1 MRLKIFRS
9 VFIGEDNILTKF
21 PANPMH
27 VVHVVHACFALGAC
41 MLCTWCMHECARK
54 LFWAIFF
61 RIFRVDIVRMD
72 ARKSNTTRT
81 KHYGNLE
88 GLQEG
93 SLSEACFCRDK
104 HINTP
109 QLSEILHGKL

>member
-1 MRLKIFRS
+1 MHAGKFGLYCRVMTLKIGMD
-9 VFIGEDNILTKF
+9 VVLGENIIMKKF
-21 PANPMH
+21 HANPMH
-27 VVHVVHACFALGAC
+27 VLNVVHARMCTQAILGY
-41 MLCTWCMHECARK
+41 
-54 LFWAIFF
+54 FF

-93 SLSEACFCRDK
+93 SLSEACFCRDLQ
-104 HINTP
+104 HTEVLI
-109 QLSEILHGKL
+109 Q